1 MRDLI
6 IRFTEAA
13 AGLTARWPSVFRG
26 SRQITNRFMAK
37 QTSIVERA
45 EEEAI
50 SMLVPDLTVKAGV
63 CRGLRY
69 PDRKSTGSVLVPKL
83 LGIYESELYPVLERW
98 IAGGPDMV
106 VDVGSAE
113 GFYAVGLA
121 LRLPAAEIFAYDPDP
136 TAGALFQSLASH
148 NGVSGRIV
156 HRGFCNAAELQT
168 LVKGRRALVISD
180 CEGYEDTLFAEADP
194 QALRDA
200 DILIE
205 AHDFLIPGITQRM
218 VKRLEGTHNVSVI
231 TSGTGRSRAEF
242 PAGLSAMHRFVAE
255 AEWRP
260 AGQQWVIAEARR

>member
-6 IRFTEAA
+6 IRLTEAA
-13 AGLTARWPSVFRG
+13 ASLTARWPAFFRG
-26 SRQITNRFMAK
+26 TRQIANRFVAR
-37 QTSIVERA
+37 QFSIVQRT
-45 EEEAI
+45 EEEV
-50 SMLVPDLTVKAGV
+50 MDLLVPDLTVKTGV

-83 LGIYESELYPVLERW
+83 LGTYESELYPVLERW
-98 IAGGPDMV
+98 ISGGPDMV

-121 LRLPAAEIFAYDPDP
+121 LRLPDAEIFAYDPDP
-136 TAGALFQSLASH
+136 AAGALFQGLASH

-156 HRGFCNAAELQT
+156 HRGFCDAAELQN

-194 QALRDA
+194 QALLSA

-218 VKRLEGTHNVSVI
+218 VKRLESTHNVSVI
-231 TSGTGRSRAEF
+231 TSGTGRVRTEL
-242 PAGLSAMHRFVAE
+242 PAGLSPMQCFVAE